1 MIMIPS
7 YPRHVGGVPIE
18 TAVHAW
24 ESRPWMQEQATD
36 QAQRRAMLKRVRDGG
51 AVFVPPTIIR
61 PRQQAMLH
69 NFQQGQFG
77 RRRAQLGAAPD
88 ADFSSVVLLMHFN
101 GTNGGTTFT
110 DNSSYART
118 VTNSGASTQTGTV
131 KYGSAA
137 ADFSGSGNFVSVA
150 DATEMRM
157 GTSDFTIEGWFY
169 TTINQAEQFWY
180 HKGINT
186 TGGLLFSCGGNL
198 IFRANGTNDLSSGS
212 GIGTG
217 SGPWYFISF
226 DREGTTRRIYRDGVQ
241 VNSGTLS
248 FNNSDTVA
256 VPIGSIS
263 AISAGSRFRGYID
276 DLRITK
282 GVCRHPGG
290 TTYTPPSAAFP
301 DS

>member
-1 MIMIPS
+1 MILLPR
-7 YPRHVGGVPIE
+7 YPRLVHGV
-18 TAVHAW
+18 
-24 ESRPWMQEQATD
+24 RTD
-36 QAQRRAMLKRVRDGG
+36 QAVDAWETRPWRQEEVHDRQSRLAMFDRIRRGGPVMGVQRLYRRQRGYIINPFAFGG
-51 AVFVPPTIIR
+51 SNNDP
-61 PRQQAMLH
+61 
-69 NFQQGQFG
+69 
-77 RRRAQLGAAPD
+77 
-88 ADFSSVVLLMHFN
+88 DFSSVVLLLHFD

-110 DNSSYART
+110 DHSSYGRT

-131 KYGSAA
+131 KYGTAA
-137 ADFSGSGNFVSVA
+137 ADFSVSGNYVSVA

-157 GTSDFTIEGWFY
+157 GTSDFTVEGWFY
-169 TTINQAEQFWY
+169 TTINQTSQFWY

-198 IFRANGTNDLSSGS
+198 IFRANGTTDLSSGS

-217 SGPWYFISF
+217 SGPWYFVSF
-226 DREGTTRRIYRDGVQ
+226 DREGNTRRIYRDGVQ
-241 VNSGTLS
+241 GNSDTLS

-263 AISAGSRFRGYID
+263 AISSGFRFSGYID

-290 TTYTPPSAAFP
+290 TTYSAPTAAFP
-301 DS
+301 NA